1 MSHSIELNIDKCA
14 GCTACVKVC
23 PTEAIRVVR
32 SKAVIFDQRCID
44 CGRCVGVCPHH
55 AYSVKSDS
63 FDKLK
68 EYKYNIAMPDTALYG
83 QFKNLYDI
91 NLVHEGLLMLGFQD
105 VYPCAIGAELLSDY
119 YQKHQEEFLSED
131 LPRINSE
138 CPATVRLIAME
149 FQDLI
154 PNVVEK
160 LCSFEVTAILARK
173 EAAEKTGLAPE
184 EIGICLISPCPA
196 KNTRAYHPLGL
207 EKPVVDYVLPVSDVY
222 LKLLTPM
229 KSVEQPRD
237 FLRCGK
243 LGLSWGRTGGQSG
256 LFANRDALAV
266 DGTKSVVN
274 ILGELEDDKV
284 SEAEYVELGMCT
296 QSCFGGCMMVENPY
310 TAKLRMRCITDPIPD
325 QRMEIPE
332 WLENRLDWDFELE
345 EIDTEI
351 ADTIAQA
358 LQIEAAAERL
368 LKTLP
373 KFDCGNC
380 GAPTCRAF
388 SRDVAEGFADEGD
401 CIFNIIKAMREGRSH
416 EDESDEFVPPP
427 YRKPLR

>member
-1 MSHSIELNIDKCA
+1 M

-23 PTEAIRVVR
+23 PTEAIRVSR
-32 SKAVIFDQRCID
+32 SKAVIYDQRCID
-44 CGRCVGVCPHH
+44 CGRCVATCPHH
-55 AYSVKSDS
+55 AYSVRSDS

-68 EYKYNIAMPDTALYG
+68 EYKYNIALPETTLYG

-91 NLVHEGLLMLGFQD
+91 NLVNEGLLLLGFDD
-105 VYPCAIGAELLSDY
+105 VYPVAVGAEMLSDY
-119 YQKHQEEFLSED
+119 YTRNEEEFLAQD
-131 LPRINSE
+131 LPRISSE
-138 CPATVRLIAME
+138 CPAAVRLIAME

-160 LCSFEVTAILARK
+160 RCTFEIAAMAARQ

-184 EIGICLISPCPA
+184 DIGIGLISPCAA
-196 KNTRAYHPLGL
+196 KNTRVYRPLGL
-207 EKPVVDYVLPVSDVY
+207 EQRVVDYVLSIQDVY
-222 LKLLTPM
+222 LKLLSPM
-229 KSVEQPRD
+229 KSVERPRD
-237 FLRCGK
+237 LLKCGK
-243 LGLSWGRTGGQSG
+243 LGLSWGRVGGQSEVFG
-256 LFANRDALAV
+256 SREALAV
-266 DGTKSVVN
+266 ASTRSLKPFLS
-274 ILGELEDDKV
+274 ELEDGKV
-284 SEAEYVELGMCT
+284 SESEFVEPSTCT
-296 QSCFGGCMMVENPY
+296 QGCFGGCLTVENPY
-310 TAKLRMRCITDPIPD
+310 TAKLRMRHITDD
-325 QRMEIPE
+325 LPE
-332 WLENRLDWDFELE
+332 KRCTMPAALEDRLEWDFELE

-401 CIFNIIKAMREGRSH
+401 CIFNIIKAMRQGRSH

-427 YRKPLR
+427 FRKPL

>member
-1 MSHSIELNIDKCA
+1 MSHSIELNLDKCA

-44 CGRCVGVCPHH
+44 CGRCVSVCPHH

-119 YQKHQEEFLSED
+119 YQKHQDEFLSAD
-131 LPRINSE
+131 LPKINSE

-173 EAAEKTGLAPE
+173 EAAEKTGLRPE

-207 EKPVVDYVLPVSDVY
+207 EKPVVDYVLPVSDVRRFRFD
-222 LKLLTPM
+222 M
-229 KSVEQPRD
+229 K
-237 FLRCGK
+237 
-243 LGLSWGRTGGQSG
+243 
-256 LFANRDALAV
+256 A
-266 DGTKSVVN
+266 
-274 ILGELEDDKV
+274 
-284 SEAEYVELGMCT
+284 
-296 QSCFGGCMMVENPY
+296 
-310 TAKLRMRCITDPIPD
+310 
-325 QRMEIPE
+325 
-332 WLENRLDWDFELE
+332 
-345 EIDTEI
+345 
-351 ADTIAQA
+351 
-358 LQIEAAAERL
+358 
-368 LKTLP
+368 
-373 KFDCGNC
+373 
-380 GAPTCRAF
+380 
-388 SRDVAEGFADEGD
+388 
-401 CIFNIIKAMREGRSH
+401 
-416 EDESDEFVPPP
+416 
-427 YRKPLR
+427 

>member
-1 MSHSIELNIDKCA
+1 MSHSIVLNSDKCT

-23 PTEAIRVVR
+23 PTEAIRVSR
-32 SKAVIFDQRCID
+32 SKAVIYDRRCID
-44 CGRCVGVCPHH
+44 CGRCVSTCPHH
-55 AYSVKSDS
+55 AYSVRSDS

-68 EYKYNIAMPDTALYG
+68 EYKYNIALPDATLYG
-83 QFKNLYDI
+83 QFKNLYDL
-91 NLVHEGLLMLGFQD
+91 NLVNEGLLILGFQD

-119 YQKHQEEFLSED
+119 YHRHEAEFFGEE
-131 LPRINSE
+131 LPRITSE
-138 CPATVRLIAME
+138 CPAAVRLIAME
-149 FQDLI
+149 YQDLI

-160 LCSFEVTAILARK
+160 RCAFEITAMLARK
-173 EAAEKTGLAPE
+173 EAVEKTGLKPE

-196 KNTRAYHPLGL
+196 KNTRVYHPLGL
-207 EKPVVDYVLPVSDVY
+207 EERVVDYVLPVSEVY
-222 LKLLTPM
+222 LKLLDPM
-229 KSVEQPRD
+229 KSVEAPKD
-237 FLRCGK
+237 LLRCGK

-256 LFANRDALAV
+256 LYPQREALAV
-266 DGTKSVVN
+266 DSPKSVLTF
-274 ILGELEDDKV
+274 LGELEDDKV
-284 SEAEYVELGMCT
+284 SEAEFVELGLCT
-296 QSCFGGCMMVENPY
+296 QSCFGGCLMVENPY
-310 TAKLRMRCITDPIPD
+310 TAKLRMRRITDPLPEKRLTMPD
-325 QRMEIPE
+325 
-332 WLENRLDWDFELE
+332 WLEEKLNWDYELE

-401 CIFNIIKAMREGRSH
+401 CIFNIIRTMREGRDH
-416 EDESDEFVPPP
+416 ADESDELVPPP
-427 YRKPLR
+427 FRRPL

>member
-1 MSHSIELNIDKCA
+1 M
-14 GCTACVKVC
+14 
-23 PTEAIRVVR
+23 
-32 SKAVIFDQRCID
+32 
-44 CGRCVGVCPHH
+44 
-55 AYSVKSDS
+55 
-63 FDKLK
+63 
-68 EYKYNIAMPDTALYG
+68 
-83 QFKNLYDI
+83 
-91 NLVHEGLLMLGFQD
+91 
-105 VYPCAIGAELLSDY
+105 
-119 YQKHQEEFLSED
+119 
-131 LPRINSE
+131 
-138 CPATVRLIAME
+138 
-149 FQDLI
+149 
-154 PNVVEK
+154 
-160 LCSFEVTAILARK
+160 
-173 EAAEKTGLAPE
+173 
-184 EIGICLISPCPA
+184 
-196 KNTRAYHPLGL
+196 
-207 EKPVVDYVLPVSDVY
+207 PVSDVY

-274 ILGELEDDKV
+274 ILSELEDDKV

-325 QRMEIPE
+325 QRMEIPR
-332 WLENRLDWDFELE
+332 WLEDRLDWDFELE

-358 LQIEAAAERL
+358 LQIEASAERL

-401 CIFNIIKAMREGRSH
+401 CIFNIIKAMREGRSY

>member
-1 MSHSIELNIDKCA
+1 MSHSIVLNSDKCT

-23 PTEAIRVVR
+23 PTEAIRVSR
-32 SKAVIFDQRCID
+32 SKAVIYDRRCID
-44 CGRCVGVCPHH
+44 CGRCVSTCPHH
-55 AYSVKSDS
+55 AYSVRSDS

-68 EYKYNIAMPDTALYG
+68 EYKYNIALPDATLYG
-83 QFKNLYDI
+83 QFKNLYDL
-91 NLVHEGLLMLGFQD
+91 NLVNEGLLILGFQD

-119 YQKHQEEFLSED
+119 YHRHEAEFFGEE
-131 LPRINSE
+131 LPRITSE
-138 CPATVRLIAME
+138 CPAAVRLIAME
-149 FQDLI
+149 YQDLI

-160 LCSFEVTAILARK
+160 RCAFEITAMLARK
-173 EAAEKTGLAPE
+173 EAVEKTGLKPE

-196 KNTRAYHPLGL
+196 KNTRVYHPLGL
-207 EKPVVDYVLPVSDVY
+207 EERVVDYVLPVSEVY
-222 LKLLTPM
+222 LKLLDPM
-229 KSVEQPRD
+229 KSVEEPKD
-237 FLRCGK
+237 LLRCGK

-256 LFANRDALAV
+256 LYPQREALAV
-266 DGTKSVVN
+266 DSPKSVLTF
-274 ILGELEDDKV
+274 LGELEDDKV
-284 SEAEYVELGMCT
+284 SEAEFVELGLCT
-296 QSCFGGCMMVENPY
+296 QSCFGGCLMVENPY
-310 TAKLRMRCITDPIPD
+310 TAKLRMRRITDPLPEKRLTMPD
-325 QRMEIPE
+325 
-332 WLENRLDWDFELE
+332 WLEEKLNWDYELE

-401 CIFNIIKAMREGRSH
+401 CIFNIIRTMREGRDH
-416 EDESDEFVPPP
+416 ADESDELVPPP
-427 YRKPLR
+427 FRRPL